1 MKAENRGFTLIEL
14 LVALGIFAMMSV
26 VAYQGLDSILAT
38 RERLAQENRKWQE
51 LAVFYVRFERDLA
64 SAVNRPIRIEGS
76 VAAPALEGNRGDE
89 VTIAFTRAGYAG
101 YQGSLA
107 DTQRLGYR
115 LRNHAVEQVVW
126 PVLDR
131 ALDSEPAYSRAVT
144 RVSEFELRYLDE
156 NGGWQLS
163 WPVAG
168 QTLPLAV
175 ELKIVLDSG
184 EKVTRIFAL

>member
-1 MKAENRGFTLIEL
+1 MAANRGFTLIEL
-14 LVALGIFAMMSV
+14 LVALGIFAMLSV
-26 VAYQGLDSILAT
+26 LAYQGLDSILAV

-51 LAVFYVRFERDLA
+51 LAAFFVRFERDLA
-64 SAVNRPIRIEGS
+64 STVNRPIRIEGG
-76 VAAPALEGNRGDE
+76 VTAPALAGNRGAE
-89 VTIAFTRAGYAG
+89 VTIAFTRAGYPG

-115 LRNHAVEQVVW
+115 LHRQAIEQVVW
-126 PVLDR
+126 PALDR
-131 ALDSEPAYSRAVT
+131 AVDSEPAYSRALA

-156 NGGWQLS
+156 NGEWRPS
-163 WPVAG
+163 WPMAG
-168 QTLPLAV
+168 QSLPLAI